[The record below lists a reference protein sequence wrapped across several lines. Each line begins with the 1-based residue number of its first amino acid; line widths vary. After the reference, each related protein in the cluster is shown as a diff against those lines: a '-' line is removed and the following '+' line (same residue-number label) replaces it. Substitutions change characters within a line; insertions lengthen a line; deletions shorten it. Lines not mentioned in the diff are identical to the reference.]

1 VVESAVGIVRE
12 IVVDLGFIRLF
23 WAFASVASTGSSEAK
38 QVVIVQEVVRCH
50 VFGEVEGV
58 AVMVEVPGML
68 REEVVLLCVFQAHE
82 IPVAGS
88 LMPSVYKTVCDES
101 LGCQMVEFV
110 LGRIVAG
117 NFHKGRRVED
127 GKRAFLCEVGG
138 PL

>member
-1 VVESAVGIVRE
+1 VESAVGIVRRV
-12 IVVDLGFIRLF
+12 VVDLGFIRLF
-23 WAFASVASTGSSEAK
+23 RAFASVAFTGSSEAK

-58 AVMVEVPGML
+58 AVMVEVPSML
-68 REEVVLLCVFQAHE
+68 GEEVVLLCVFQTHE

-88 LMPSVYKTVCDES
+88 LMPSVYKTIRDES
-101 LGCQMVEFV
+101 LGCQMVQFV
-110 LGRIVAG
+110 LGRIVPG
-117 NFHKGRRVED
+117 NFHKVLRAED